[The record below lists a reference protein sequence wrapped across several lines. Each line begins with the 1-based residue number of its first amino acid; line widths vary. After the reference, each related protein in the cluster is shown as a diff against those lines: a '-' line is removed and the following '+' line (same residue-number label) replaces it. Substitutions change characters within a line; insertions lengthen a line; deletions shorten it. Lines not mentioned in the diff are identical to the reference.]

1 MSAIVVNFDTLQLE
15 HNKKIQAKKEQLI
28 FECKRDII
36 NAEEHIKIL
45 AQQIHELQ
53 SNIDLNYRLIA
64 KINLQQ

>member
-1 MSAIVVNFDTLQLE
+1 MNAVVFSFEQLQQE
-15 HNKKIQAKKEQLI
+15 HNKKIQAQKEQLI

-45 AQQIHELQ
+45 VQQINELQ

-64 KINLQQ
+64 KINLQ

>member
-64 KINLQQ
+64 KINLQ